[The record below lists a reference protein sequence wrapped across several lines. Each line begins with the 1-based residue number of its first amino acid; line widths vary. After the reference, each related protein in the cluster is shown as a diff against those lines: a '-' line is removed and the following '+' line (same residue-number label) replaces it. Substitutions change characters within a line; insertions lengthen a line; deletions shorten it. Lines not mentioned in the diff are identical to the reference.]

1 MTTAAAHD
9 QHLAQA
15 ADHLRAAIAGEKPLL
30 DGAQGLRSLTYA
42 LGSGQ
47 PLDPQLAGEIAQLLF
62 AAAPR
67 LADAASGRL
76 APEHVYTAMG
86 CACAAMTCMDA
97 ERLRGLMAF
106 AAILEAEIR
115 ALFLRDMIAAG
126 SQIDLAAALSRTP
139 VIAAPYLAGPMTAH

>member
-1 MTTAAAHD
+1 MTAAVHD

-15 ADHLRAAIAGEKPLL
+15 ADHLRAAVAGEKPLL
-30 DGAQGLRSLTYA
+30 DGALGLRSLIYS

-47 PLDPQLAGEIAQLLF
+47 SLDPQLAGEVSQLLF

-67 LADAASGRL
+67 IADAASGRL
-76 APEHVYTAMG
+76 TPEHVYTALG
-86 CACAAMTCMDA
+86 CACAALTCMNA
-97 ERLRGLMAF
+97 ERLRDLLAF
-106 AAILEAEIR
+106 TAILEAEIR

-139 VIAAPYLAGPMTAH
+139 VVAAPYLAGPLTAH

>member
-1 MTTAAAHD
+1 MTAATHD

-15 ADHLRAAIAGEKPLL
+15 ADHLRAAIAGDKPLL

-42 LGSGQ
+42 LATGQ
-47 PLDPQLAGEIAQLLF
+47 PFDPQLAGEFSRLLF
-62 AAAPR
+62 AVAPR
-67 LADAASGRL
+67 IADAASGRL
-76 APEHVYTAMG
+76 APEHVYIALG

-97 ERLRGLMAF
+97 ERLRGLLAF

-126 SQIDLAAALSRTP
+126 SQIDLAVALSRNP
-139 VIAAPYLAGPMTAH
+139 VIAAPYMAGAMTAH

>member
-1 MTTAAAHD
+1 MTAAAHD

-15 ADHLRAAIAGEKPLL
+15 ADHLRAAAEGEKPLL
-30 DGAQGLRSLTYA
+30 TGALGLRSLFYS

-47 PLDPQLAGEIAQLLF
+47 SPDPQLAGEIAQLLF
-62 AAAPR
+62 AAASR
-67 LADAASGRL
+67 IAEASAGRL

-115 ALFLRDMIAAG
+115 ALHLRDYLAVG
-126 SQIDLAAALSRTP
+126 SQTDLAAALSRNP
-139 VIAAPYLAGPMTAH
+139 VIAAPYGVGAMTVH